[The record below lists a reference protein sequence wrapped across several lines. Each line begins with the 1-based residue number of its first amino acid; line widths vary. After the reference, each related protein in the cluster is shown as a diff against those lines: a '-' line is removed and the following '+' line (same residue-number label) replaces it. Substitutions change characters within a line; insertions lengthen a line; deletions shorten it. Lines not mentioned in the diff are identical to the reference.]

1 MPKQAR
7 RILPSFREILDNA
20 SESGLESPS
29 FLWST
34 RVSIIHSC
42 MEEDQFSCILKLLG
56 VSYVP
61 YLWYSHCILH
71 SSGWVANISKE
82 LYVHLLCF
90 LVEYW
95 EKGISTSLQNFPLF
109 KFVDHNNRVDWAS
122 LLDISNSHKQ

>member
-7 RILPSFREILDNA
+7 RTLPSFREILDNA

-42 MEEDQFSCILKLLG
+42 MEEDTFSCILKFFR

-61 YLWYSHCILH
+61 YQWYSHGILRI
-71 SSGWVANISKE
+71 SSWVANISEE

-90 LVEYW
+90 V
-95 EKGISTSLQNFPLF
+95 S
-109 KFVDHNNRVDWAS
+109 
-122 LLDISNSHKQ
+122 